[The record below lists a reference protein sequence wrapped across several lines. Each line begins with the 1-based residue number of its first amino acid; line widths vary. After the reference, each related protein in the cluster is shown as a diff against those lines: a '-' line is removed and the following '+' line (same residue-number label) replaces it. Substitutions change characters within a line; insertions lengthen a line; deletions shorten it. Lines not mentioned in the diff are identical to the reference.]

1 VRLVLLAVAA
11 GLGAWLLRRGRRRAP
26 ERVTVA
32 WEDGSE
38 LELGPSAPGPERLVV
53 IAARV
58 LA

>member
-1 VRLVLLAVAA
+1 VRLVLLAGAA
-11 GLGAWLLRRGRRRAP
+11 ALGAWLLRRGRRPGP

-38 LELGPSAPGPERLVV
+38 LELGPSAPGQKRLVV

>member
-1 VRLVLLAVAA
+1 MRLVLLAVAA
-11 GLGAWLLRRGRRRAP
+11 GLGAWLLRRGRRPGP

-38 LELGPSAPGPERLVV
+38 LALGPNAPGQERLVV
-53 IAARV
+53 SAARV